1 MLKFKHIKDFHN
13 FSMKESNNIKSNLIK
28 KGTWIEITSNK
39 NGLTFLGRVTENY
52 IINGKNSKFLILD
65 NENDYRL
72 IESNNIKKCKM
83 KKDLDFNIDINAS
96 PIIS

>member
-1 MLKFKHIKDFHN
+1 
-13 FSMKESNNIKSNLIK
+13 MKESNNIKSNLIK

-52 IINGKNSKFLILD
+52 IVNGGNSKFLILD

-83 KKDLDFNIDINAS
+83 QKDLDFNIDINAS